1 MRVKVAV
8 IQESPIFFDKEATL
22 EKLEA
27 LITTHAAKGG
37 ELLVFPE
44 SFVPGYPRG
53 FGFGAVIGSR
63 SPAGRQLY
71 GDYLKNS
78 IDLAGSDRNRLEQM
92 ASNHGVYIVLGI
104 TERVGGT
111 LYCSTVYLSPVEGLI
126 TVHRKLKPT
135 GTERVIWGEA
145 AGADMRSV
153 PTKWGHLNGL
163 ICWEN
168 YMPLARMAVYE
179 QGVDIYIAPTADS
192 RDTWTAT
199 MRHIALEGRC
209 FVLGCNQYFTKS
221 MYSPEHRELAADMPE
236 EMCPGGSV
244 IVSPLGEVIAGP
256 LFGEAGALVAELN
269 LEEIA
274 RAKMDFDV
282 TGHYARPDAFT
293 FRVNDITSS

>member
-8 IQESPIFFDKEATL
+8 IQDSPVFFDKANTL
-22 EKLEA
+22 RKLTS
-27 LITTHAAKGG
+27 LIKEYAAQGCK
-37 ELLVFPE
+37 LMVFPE

-63 SPAGRQLY
+63 SSAGRQLY
-71 GDYLKNS
+71 ADYLDNS
-78 IDLAGSDRNRLEQM
+78 VDLAGEDRGRLEQM
-92 ASNHGVYIVLGI
+92 ASKHGVYFVLGV

-111 LYCSTVYLSPVEGLI
+111 LYCSTVYISPTEGLLA
-126 TVHRKLKPT
+126 VHRKLKPT

-145 AGADMRSV
+145 TGADMRSV
-153 PTKWGHLNGL
+153 QTEIGRLNGL

-168 YMPLARMAVYE
+168 YMPLARMAIYE

-192 RDTWTAT
+192 REVWTST

-221 MYSPEHRELAADMPE
+221 MYSPEHQLLAADQPE

-244 IVSPLGEVIAGP
+244 IVSPLGELLAGP
-256 LFGEAGALVAELN
+256 LFGEAGALIAELD
-269 LEEIA
+269 LQEIN

-293 FRVNDITSS
+293 FKVNPAQE